1 MLSGGMEFV
10 DSIDSLTERKIKAMS
25 ARAKNPT
32 RSTDLKNTIKFM
44 KRKRLGGMSEELF
57 S

>member
-1 MLSGGMEFV
+1 MEFV
-10 DSIDSLTERKIKAMS
+10 DSIDSLTERKMKVMS